1 MSNSATKL
9 LSGGSI
15 ITCDPA
21 LGNLER
27 ADILIENGRIAK
39 IAPSIEAPGAEMIRA
54 DGHVIMPGL
63 IDTHRHAT
71 DAVFSGCG
79 CNLTFMS
86 YLKKVPSHF
95 FEGHHMERAARG
107 AGRLALDAG
116 VTTILDWCLSAHSFD
131 AADAALTGYE
141 QAGCRTVFAY
151 GPGGGVLGQTP
162 DLSKS
167 PLLKDANRLNARCKA
182 SRLGLLELWIAGMGP
197 EFTTFEIAQEE
208 FELIRGLGLRASM
221 HVGGASVG
229 LHGKAG
235 VCAEAGLFG
244 PDLQFAHCCNLQEH
258 EMKAMAAAGVAAS
271 VSPYVEAT
279 IGLGPNPFLRLRDA
293 GVTTGLGTDSVA
305 VTGQGLFAE
314 ARALLAV
321 ERSRVHSLALA
332 EGRDPEDNDFLTG
345 EEVVRALTIDAAR
358 SLGLDDRIG
367 SITPCKYADLIAIN
381 KSRLGVPPLDL
392 ISSVILCAEPM
403 AVETVMVAGVL
414 RKRDGR
420 LVDAEFQSVIDDLA
434 DVRRS
439 APLRFIDHT
448 SASPL

>member
-1 MSNSATKL
+1 MNSRKL
-9 LSGGSI
+9 IRGGSI
-15 ITCDPA
+15 ITCDDA
-21 LGNLER
+21 VGVLDK
-27 ADILIENGRIAK
+27 ADILIDGGLVADV
-39 IAPSIEAPGAEMIRA
+39 APSIDAPDAQLIAA
-54 DGHVIMPGL
+54 DNLVVMPGL

-95 FEGHHMERAARG
+95 FEGQYMERAARG

-131 AADAALTGYE
+131 AAEAALTGYE

-151 GPGGGVLGQTP
+151 GPGGGVLGQAP

-167 PLLKDANRLNARCKA
+167 PLLKDAGRLQARCKA
-182 SRLGLLELWIAGMGP
+182 NERGLLELWIAGMGP
-197 EFTTFEIAQEE
+197 EFTTFEIARDE
-208 FELIRGLGLRASM
+208 FQLIRGLGLRASM

-235 VCAEAGLFG
+235 RCAEAGLFG
-244 PDLQFAHCCNLQEH
+244 PDLQFAHCCNLQQH
-258 EMKAMAAAGVAAS
+258 EMRAMAEAGVAAS

-279 IGLGPNPFLRLRDA
+279 IGLGPNPFLRLREA

-305 VTGQGLFAE
+305 VTGPGLFTE

-321 ERSRVHSLALA
+321 ERSRVHAVAMA
-332 EGRDPEDNDFLTG
+332 EGRDPEHNDFLTG
-345 EEVVRALTIDAAR
+345 EDVVRALTIDAAR
-358 SLGLDDRIG
+358 SLGLHDKIG
-367 SITPCKYADLIAIN
+367 SIAPGKSADLIAID
-381 KSRLGVPPLDL
+381 KTRLGVPPLDL
-392 ISSVILCAEPM
+392 VSSVILYAETM
-403 AVETVMVAGVL
+403 AVSLVMVAGEI

-420 LVDAEFQSVIDDLA
+420 LVDIEYRSVIDDLA

-448 SASPL
+448 PAPR